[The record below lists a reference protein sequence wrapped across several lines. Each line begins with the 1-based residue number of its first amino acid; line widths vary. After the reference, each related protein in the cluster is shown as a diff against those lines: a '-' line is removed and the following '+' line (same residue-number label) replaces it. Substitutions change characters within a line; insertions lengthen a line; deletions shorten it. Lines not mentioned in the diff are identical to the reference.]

1 MWTILSKGGEIM
13 KNKLGSFVV
22 ADPSKCTGCRACE
35 VACFATHNE
44 NNSVGFTVGTVDVP
58 VIPRL
63 YLVKDEAVCMPIQ
76 CRHCEDAPCLN
87 TCPVQAISR
96 IDNSVIVDE
105 IKCIGCKTCLLA
117 CPFGAIDLMTQYID
131 GKPVEQR
138 AIDESN
144 KIAYKCDLCKGKD
157 KIACINAC
165 PNQALKLVTP
175 LEDKKAKN
183 IKAAMSLLSTNK

>member
-1 MWTILSKGGEIM
+1 M

-35 VACFATHNE
+35 VACFTSHNA
-44 NNSVGFTVGTVDVP
+44 NNNVGCTVGTINIP

-63 YLVKDEAVCMPIQ
+63 YLVKDDAVCMPIQ

-87 TCPVQAISR
+87 TCPVKAISR

-105 IKCIGCKTCLLA
+105 VKCIGCKTCLLA
-117 CPFGAIDLMTQYID
+117 CPFGAIDLL
-131 GKPVEQR
+131 
-138 AIDESN
+138 
-144 KIAYKCDLCKGKD
+144 IAYKCDLCKDKD
-157 KIACINAC
+157 KLACVNAC

-183 IKAAMSLLSTNK
+183 IKAALSLLSTNK

>member
-1 MWTILSKGGEIM
+1 M
-13 KNKLGSFVV
+13 KNKLGAFVV
-22 ADPSKCTGCRACE
+22 ADPNKCTGCRACE
-35 VACFATHNE
+35 VACFATHNA
-44 NNSVGFTVGTVDVP
+44 NNNVGCTVGTVDIP

-63 YLVKDEAVCMPIQ
+63 YLVKDDVICMPIQ

-87 TCPVQAISR
+87 TCPVKAISR
-96 IDNSVIVDE
+96 INNSVIVDE
-105 IKCIGCKTCLLA
+105 VKCIGCKTCLLA
-117 CPFGAIDLMTQYID
+117 CID

-144 KIAYKCDLCKGKD
+144 KIAYKCDLCKDKD
-157 KIACINAC
+157 KLACVNAC

-183 IKAAMSLLSTNK
+183 IRAAMSLLSTNK